1 MQTRKDAMSML
12 AVTAAVAGRADAFIA
27 RCTRSS
33 VLAGLLA
40 LILVTDRHRS
50 CPLAAGLTDQRRTG
64 AAGLAAE
71 DEAVSAVEAA
81 FMRFGGSSF
90 NDWPSAGYFLT
101 VASGG
106 RPFLIGLALDVEFAD
121 G

>member
-1 MQTRKDAMSML
+1 MFNYVKEMGEISTML

-64 AAGLAAE
+64 AAC
-71 DEAVSAVEAA
+71 S
-81 FMRFGGSSF
+81 
-90 NDWPSAGYFLT
+90 
-101 VASGG
+101 
-106 RPFLIGLALDVEFAD
+106 II
-121 G
+121 